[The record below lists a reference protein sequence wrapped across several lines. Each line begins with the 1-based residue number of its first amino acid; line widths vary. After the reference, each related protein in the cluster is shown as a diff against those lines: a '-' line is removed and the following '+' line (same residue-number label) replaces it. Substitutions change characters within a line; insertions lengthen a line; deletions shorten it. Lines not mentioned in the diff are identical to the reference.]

1 MSVTSLF
8 KGILWIASAVLSFFI
23 AAMTVS
29 PQEAAQ
35 NIERWLKLLG
45 LSSASN
51 WFTQHAHHRMHL
63 SADSI
68 TRTMSAKCSGPHC
81 APDASP
87 GTSFEVPEVVLFALA
102 ALTAT
107 LVLIWLMRR
116 KPTLLASRGW

>member
-1 MSVTSLF
+1 MSATSLF
-8 KGILWIASAVLSFFI
+8 KGILWISSAILSFFI

-35 NIERWLKLLG
+35 NIERWLTLLG

-63 SADSI
+63 SADSL
-68 TRTMSAKCSGPHC
+68 TRTLSKCSGPHC
-81 APDASP
+81 ATGASS
-87 GTSFEVPEVVLFALA
+87 GTSFEIPEVVLFALA
-102 ALTAT
+102 ALAAA

-116 KPTLLASRGW
+116 RPTLLASRGW